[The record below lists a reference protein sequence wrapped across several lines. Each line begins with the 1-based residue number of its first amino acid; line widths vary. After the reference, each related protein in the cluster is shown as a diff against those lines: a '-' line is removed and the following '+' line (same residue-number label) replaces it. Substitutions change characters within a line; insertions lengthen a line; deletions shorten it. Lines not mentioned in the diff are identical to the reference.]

1 MLNQENPH
9 HGGTDHGG
17 QTRYS
22 RQILMPEI
30 GEKGQKALA
39 QKKVLVVGAGG
50 LGTPCAAYL
59 SGMGVGHITIMDHD
73 SISLSNLPRQFMYD
87 PSDMG
92 KMKAAIL
99 AQKLHKANPDIIIEP
114 LTIAANPDSIQKAA
128 AGCNVVV
135 SCVDNPQTRYAINQ
149 ACVQA
154 QIPMVEGGVS
164 GFQGMATVIWPGKG
178 PCYECLFPAR
188 KIRPETCLQPTGIA
202 APVPGVIGSIQAI
215 EVLKILLGQGQPL
228 TGQLLIADFLSG
240 NLSVIRADRKPDCR
254 ICSHLPIHDPSA

>member
-1 MLNQENPH
+1 MLNQEKTR
-9 HGGTDHGG
+9 HGSTDHGAE
-17 QTRYS
+17 TRYS
-22 RQILMPEI
+22 RQIQIPEI
-30 GEKGQKALA
+30 GEEGQEALA
-39 QKKVLVVGAGG
+39 HKKVLVVGAGG

-59 SGMGVGHITIMDHD
+59 AGMGVGRITIVDHD

-87 PSDMG
+87 PSDIG
-92 KMKAAIL
+92 KMKAAVL
-99 AQKLHKANPDIIIEP
+99 AGKLHRANPNIIIEP
-114 LTIAANPDSIQKAA
+114 LIVAANPDSIQRAA
-128 AGCNVVV
+128 AGCDVVV

-188 KIRPETCLQPTGIA
+188 KIQPEACLWPAGIA

-215 EVLKILLGQGQPL
+215 EVLKILLGKGQPL

-240 NLSVIRADRKPDCR
+240 AFRVVRADRKPDCR